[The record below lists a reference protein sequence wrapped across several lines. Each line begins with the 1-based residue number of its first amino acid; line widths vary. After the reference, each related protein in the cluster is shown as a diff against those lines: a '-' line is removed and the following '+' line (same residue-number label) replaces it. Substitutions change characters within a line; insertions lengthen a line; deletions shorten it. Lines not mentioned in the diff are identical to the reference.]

1 MPYANTTL
9 TQLLAQLS
17 ARYEGAA
24 FWTNFEAIRAINL
37 SLRTW
42 NSLTGVWRTSVTVSA
57 PPASDDHLVPLPGS
71 LMYRC
76 RVTIAGR
83 RLEPVSRFELN
94 RIRPNWV
101 YEYTDS
107 GGDVP
112 TRIEWWAPAGLYT
125 IRIWPGNRVATDLV
139 VSGIATTPVLV
150 NPGDFVDIGEDD
162 LGPILDEAL
171 HILTFKQGGT
181 RFALSIALHQA
192 MLREAADRNA
202 ILAMNQKFRQFMG
215 LDRNRSY
222 RPGHAPD
229 GAPSI
234 AGIASLTR
242 PEGS

>member
-1 MPYANTTL
+1 MAYTQFTL
-9 TQLLAQLS
+9 TQVLAQLS

-24 FWTNFEAIRAINL
+24 FWTSLEATRAINL

-42 NSLTGVWRTSVTVSA
+42 NSLTGVWRTSVTVTA

-71 LMYRC
+71 MMYRT
-76 RVTIAGR
+76 RVTIDGR
-83 RLEPVSRFELN
+83 RLDPISRFELN

-112 TRIEWWAPAGLYT
+112 SRIEWWAPAGLYT
-125 IRIWPGNRVATDLV
+125 IRIWPGNRVTTDLV
-139 VSGIATTPVLV
+139 VGGVATTPVLTL
-150 NPGDFVDIGEDD
+150 PGDFIDIGEDD

-171 HILTFKQGGT
+171 HILTFKQGGH
-181 RFALSIALHQA
+181 RFTLSIALHQA

-202 ILAMNQKFRQFMG
+202 ILSANQKFRQFMG

-222 RPGHAPD
+222 RPGHETGGSSA
-229 GAPSI
+229 I